1 MIYRLTNTIQNYVWG
16 SKTALHDLFNIKN
29 PDHLPQAEM
38 WMGAH
43 PKASSV
49 LENGMSLRELIA
61 QDEQTHLGKETAT
74 KYGELP
80 FLFKV
85 LCAEQA
91 LSIQVHPSL
100 ENAKKGFDKENQQGI
115 ALDAFN
121 RNFKDPNHKPELI
134 YALTPF
140 IAMNGFRPFS
150 ESAHMFRPFS
160 TLDPVIEHF
169 VTTPNANTLAQMFA
183 MILKLNDVASDAPE
197 YAQKVTLLNRLKT
210 YATEQSNTKTDQ
222 FWEIFKQVEHTYPN
236 DMGLF
241 SLLILNVITLVPGE
255 AMFLAAQ
262 TPHAY
267 IQGTGLEVMANSDN
281 VLRAGLTSKYIDIE
295 TLFSNLA
302 FNEMPLKSLKLTSQ
316 LNNQSYSIENFIV
329 PVNDFTFSIITLK
342 QSQLKYSVDSPLII
356 FCIEGEIQLSTHD
369 TINNQSCLNLNK
381 GESCFISKA
390 ATQLM
395 IKGSG
400 KIACAGNKI

>member
-1 MIYRLTNTIQNYVWG
+1 MIYRLTNTIQNYAWG
-16 SKTALHDLFNIKN
+16 SKTALHDLFDINN
-29 PDHLPQAEM
+29 PAHLPQAEM

-43 PKASSV
+43 PKASS
-49 LENGMSLRELIA
+49 LLDNGMSLRDMIT
-61 QDEQTHLGKETAT
+61 QDKTTHLGKETAIR
-74 KYGELP
+74 YGELP

-100 ENAKKGFDKENQQGI
+100 ENAKIGFDRENQQGI

-121 RNFKDPNHKPELI
+121 RSFKDPNHKPELI

-140 IAMNGFRPFS
+140 VAMNGFRPFT
-150 ESAHMFRPFS
+150 ESANLFRPFS
-160 TLDPVIEHF
+160 ALDPLIDSF
-169 VTTPNANTLAQMFA
+169 VSTPDARTLADMFA
-183 MILKLNDVASDAPE
+183 MILKLNGVASDHPE
-197 YAQKVTLLNRLKT
+197 YAQKIMLLNSLKKH
-210 YATEQSNTKTDQ
+210 AAEQYVAKTDH
-222 FWEIFKQVEHTYPN
+222 FWEIFKQVEHDYPD

-281 VLRAGLTSKYIDIE
+281 VLRAGLTSKYIDVE

-302 FNEMPLKSLKLTSQ
+302 FNEMPLRSLKLTSQ
-316 LNNQSYSIENFIV
+316 LMHQSYSIENFMV
-329 PVNDFTFSIITLK
+329 PVDDFTFSIVTLK
-342 QSQLKYSVDSPLII
+342 QSQLNYSVDSPLII
-356 FCIEGEIQLSTHD
+356 FCIDGEIQLSTRD
-369 TINNQSCLNLNK
+369 TINHQCRLIK
-381 GESCFISKA
+381 GESCFISE
-390 ATQLM
+390 ATSQLS
-395 IKGSG
+395 IQGSG
-400 KIACAGNKI
+400 KIACVGNKA